1 MHGISAPSA
10 ENWLEGV
17 EVSDRARVEESLDRS
32 VQSREPFECEYRVI
46 REGQTR
52 WIQSRAGASPD
63 GSGRVVRL
71 AGWSVDITERKL
83 AESELRTSNN
93 ALRALWANLQS
104 VREEERARIAR
115 EIHDDL
121 GQCLTV
127 LKINLARLDGS
138 LVKEGREAPA
148 TLKSAIR
155 QVDSALK
162 AVRRIIAELHPVIL
176 DELGLGPALEWAVEE
191 FSKHSGVPCLLEFDL
206 GGVRLSKEQS
216 AAFFRIRPGIARE
229 HRASRLRYP
238 RFGRGSLQR
247 GTGRVE
253 GDGQWRG
260 PGSEQASEDGLL
272 RHRRHAR
279 ARRADGR
286 FACLGQPPRRGHHG
300 PAHSANL
307 SLCKVGQWPSERNS
321 RGTPDRRALDET
333 RRRNAE
339 ESPHWPEAIAA
350 PPRRRALAE
359 PRGN

>member
-1 MHGISAPSA
+1 MQWSTGSSTQPGAAAKHRRSASAWLRLAQRAAGVAAWELDLVRREFTCAEEFLWMHGISTPST
-10 ENWLEGV
+10 EKWLAAV
-17 EVSDRARVEESLDRS
+17 EPSDRAPVEECLNRA

-52 WIQSRAGASPD
+52 WIQSRAGASPEA
-63 GSGRVVRL
+63 SGRVVRL
-71 AGWSVDITERKL
+71 TGWSVDITERKL

-104 VREEERARIAR
+104 VREEERTRIAR

-138 LVKEGREAPA
+138 LVKEGQEAPA

-191 FSKHSGVPCLLEFDL
+191 FSKHSGVPCALEFDL

-216 AAFFRIRPGIARE
+216 AAFFRIVQESLANIGRHACATRASVGVHSKEGLVELKVTDNGVGLDRNKLQKPDSFGIAGMRERAVLMGATLFLDSRPGE
-229 HRASRLRYP
+229 
-238 RFGRGSLQR
+238 
-247 GTGRVE
+247 GTTV
-253 GDGQWRG
+253 Q
-260 PGSEQASEDGLL
+260 
-272 RHRRHAR
+272 
-279 ARRADGR
+279 
-286 FACLGQPPRRGHHG
+286 
-300 PAHSANL
+300 L
-307 SLCKVGQWPSERNS
+307 SLR
-321 RGTPDRRALDET
+321 T
-333 RRRNAE
+333 
-339 ESPHWPEAIAA
+339 
-350 PPRRRALAE
+350 
-359 PRGN
+359 

>member
-1 MHGISAPSA
+1 MHGISEPSA

-17 EVSDRARVEESLDRS
+17 EVSDRAGVEEGLDRS
-32 VQSREPFECEYRVI
+32 VQSGEPFECEYRVI

-52 WIQSRAGASPD
+52 WIQSRAGPCPN

-138 LVKEGREAPA
+138 LVKEGQEAPA
-148 TLKSAIR
+148 TLKSAMR

-216 AAFFRIRPGIARE
+216 AAFFRIVQESLANIGRHACATRAWVGVHSKEGMVELKVTDNGVGLDRNKLQKTDSFGIAGMRERAVLMGASLDLDSRPGE
-229 HRASRLRYP
+229 GTTVRL
-238 RFGRGSLQR
+238 
-247 GTGRVE
+247 T
-253 GDGQWRG
+253 
-260 PGSEQASEDGLL
+260 L
-272 RHRRHAR
+272 R
-279 ARRADGR
+279 
-286 FACLGQPPRRGHHG
+286 
-300 PAHSANL
+300 
-307 SLCKVGQWPSERNS
+307 
-321 RGTPDRRALDET
+321 T
-333 RRRNAE
+333 
-339 ESPHWPEAIAA
+339 
-350 PPRRRALAE
+350 
-359 PRGN
+359 

>member
-1 MHGISAPSA
+1 LAQQAAGVAAWELDLAGREFACADVFLSMHGISPPSA

-17 EVSDRARVEESLDRS
+17 VDSDRARVEESLDRS
-32 VQSREPFECEYRVI
+32 IHARESFECEYRVM
-46 REGQTR
+46 RDGQTR
-52 WIQSRAGASPD
+52 WIQSRAVPSSD
-63 GSGRVVRL
+63 DSGRVVRL

-148 TLKSAIR
+148 TLKNAIR

-191 FSKHSGVPCLLEFDL
+191 FSKQSGVPCLLEFDL
-206 GGVRLSKEQS
+206 GGVRLSPEQS
-216 AAFFRIRPGIARE
+216 AAIFRIVQESLSNIGRHACAT
-229 HRASRLRYP
+229 RASV
-238 RFGRGSLQR
+238 GVQAKE
-247 GTGRVE
+247 GRVE
-253 GDGQWRG
+253 LKVTDDGVGLDPNQPQKTGSFGIAGMRERAVLMG
-260 PGSEQASEDGLL
+260 ASLILDSRPGEGTTLL
-272 RHRRHAR
+272 LTLR
-279 ARRADGR
+279 
-286 FACLGQPPRRGHHG
+286 
-300 PAHSANL
+300 
-307 SLCKVGQWPSERNS
+307 
-321 RGTPDRRALDET
+321 T
-333 RRRNAE
+333 
-339 ESPHWPEAIAA
+339 
-350 PPRRRALAE
+350 
-359 PRGN
+359 

>member
-1 MHGISAPSA
+1 MQWSTGSSTRPRVAARPRRSASGWLRLAQQAAGVAAWELDLVGREFACAEEFLWMHGISAPST
-10 ENWLEGV
+10 EKWLEGV
-17 EVSDRARVEESLDRS
+17 ELSDRAPVEESLHRS
-32 VQSREPFECEYRVI
+32 VQSGEPFECEYRVI

-52 WIQSRAGASPD
+52 WIQSRAGPCQN

-71 AGWSVDITERKL
+71 AGWSMDITERKL

-138 LVKEGREAPA
+138 LVKDGQEAPA

-191 FSKHSGVPCLLEFDL
+191 FSKHSGVPCLLEFDP

-216 AAFFRIRPGIARE
+216 AAFFRIVQESLANIGRHACATRASVGIHSKEGLVELKVTDNGVGLDRNDLQKTGSFGIAGMRERAVLMGASLVLEGRPGE
-229 HRASRLRYP
+229 
-238 RFGRGSLQR
+238 
-247 GTGRVE
+247 GTTVR
-253 GDGQWRG
+253 
-260 PGSEQASEDGLL
+260 
-272 RHRRHAR
+272 
-279 ARRADGR
+279 
-286 FACLGQPPRRGHHG
+286 
-300 PAHSANL
+300 L
-307 SLCKVGQWPSERNS
+307 SLR
-321 RGTPDRRALDET
+321 T
-333 RRRNAE
+333 
-339 ESPHWPEAIAA
+339 
-350 PPRRRALAE
+350 
-359 PRGN
+359 